1 MPTAEA
7 AAREKVRDRVLFVVI
22 VTVFLDLVGFGI
34 TIPLLP
40 FYVKPLVSEAW
51 SGTVTGLLISS
62 YSFAQALATPH
73 LGRLSD
79 RFGRRRVIVLS
90 LFGNALSMVLFAA
103 AVHFQVLWLL
113 FVSRLLAGATAGNL
127 AACQAAIA
135 DVTEK
140 HERAAA
146 MGRLGA
152 GIGLGMIMGPVIGG
166 MTEKIALWAPPI
178 AAALMAFVDLLLAA
192 ALMPETRPVR
202 EPERAGGAAYR
213 GPTRDEPRKEATFS
227 EIVADK
233 RIAAVLQMYFYTFM
247 AMTVLNVAFPL
258 LSHDRFGWTG
268 VEVGYMFAIFGV
280 SAVVIQG
287 FLIKRLSAR
296 FSELT
301 LIEAA
306 GALMLAGML
315 CAAFSMQP
323 WMMVLA
329 NVLIGVGVAIN
340 NPSISSLASLYA
352 REDQRGTVLG
362 YAQSTGSWARTV
374 WPATWG
380 FMYNRVGPVSPF
392 LGAAAGAAM
401 LLGVALLLQRQ
412 AAPASERG

>member
-1 MPTAEA
+1 MSTAEA
-7 AAREKVRDRVLFVVI
+7 ASREKVRDRVLFVV
-22 VTVFLDLVGFGI
+22 VLTVFLDLVGFGI

-40 FYVKPLVSEAW
+40 FYVKPMVSEEWA
-51 SGTVTGLLISS
+51 GIITGLLISS
-62 YSFAQALATPH
+62 YSFAQALATPV

-79 RFGRRRVIVLS
+79 RMGRRSVIVLS
-90 LFGNALSMVLFAA
+90 LAGNAASMVLFAA
-103 AVHFQVLWLL
+103 AVNFQVLWCL

-140 HERAAA
+140 HERAPA

-166 MTEKIALWAPPI
+166 VTAKIALWAPPI
-178 AAALMAFVDLLLAA
+178 AAAVMALADLVLAA

-202 EPERAGGAAYR
+202 EPERAGHDAYR
-213 GPTRDEPRKEATFS
+213 GPTRDERRREPSFA

-233 RIAAVLQMYFYTFM
+233 RVATVLQMYFLTFM

-258 LSHDRFGWTG
+258 LSHDRFGWTA
-268 VEVGYMFAIFGV
+268 EQVGYMFAIFGV
-280 SAVVIQG
+280 SGVVIQG

-296 FSELT
+296 FSELGLVET
-301 LIEAA
+301 AA
-306 GALMLAGML
+306 ALMLVGML
-315 CAAFSMQP
+315 CAAFSTQP

-340 NPSISSLASLYA
+340 NPSISSLASKYA

-362 YAQSTGSWARTV
+362 YAQSTGSWARTI

-380 FMYNRVGPVSPF
+380 FMYNRVAPISPF
-392 LGAAAGAAM
+392 LGAAAGAAL
-401 LLGVALLLQRQ
+401 LLGVALVLHKQD
-412 AAPASERG
+412 APASEQG

>member
-1 MPTAEA
+1 MSTAEA
-7 AAREKVRDRVLFVVI
+7 ASREKVRDRVLFVVV

-40 FYVKPLVSEAW
+40 FYVKPMVSEEW
-51 SGTVTGLLISS
+51 SGTVTGMLISS
-62 YSFAQALATPH
+62 YSLAQALATPY

-79 RFGRRRVIVLS
+79 RFGRRAVIVLS
-90 LFGNALSMVLFAA
+90 LLGNAASMVLFAA
-103 AVHFQVLWLL
+103 AVHFQVLWCL
-113 FVSRLLAGATAGNL
+113 FVSRVLAGATAGNL

-135 DVTEK
+135 DVTDK
-140 HERAAA
+140 KDRAAA

-152 GIGLGMIMGPVIGG
+152 GIGLGMIMGPVIGS
-166 MTEKIALWAPPI
+166 MTAEIASWAPPI
-178 AAALMAFVDLLLAA
+178 AAAVMAFADLILAA

-202 EPERAGGAAYR
+202 EPERGGHDAYR
-213 GPTRDEPRKEATFS
+213 GPTRDEPRKEATFT

-233 RIAAVLQMYFYTFM
+233 RVVTILQMYFLTFM

-268 VEVGYMFAIFGV
+268 KQVGYMFAIFGV
-280 SAVVIQG
+280 SGVIIQG

-301 LIEAA
+301 LVECAA
-306 GALMLAGML
+306 AFMLAGL
-315 CAAFSMQP
+315 LFAAFSTHS

-329 NVLIGVGVAIN
+329 NVLVGVGVAIN
-340 NPSISSLASLYA
+340 NPSISSLASKFA

-362 YAQSTGSWARTV
+362 YAQSTGSWARTI
-374 WPATWG
+374 WPVTWG
-380 FMYNRVGPVSPF
+380 FMYNRVAPIAPF

-401 LLGVALLLQRQ
+401 LLGVALMLHKQ
-412 AAPASERG
+412 ATLASEQG